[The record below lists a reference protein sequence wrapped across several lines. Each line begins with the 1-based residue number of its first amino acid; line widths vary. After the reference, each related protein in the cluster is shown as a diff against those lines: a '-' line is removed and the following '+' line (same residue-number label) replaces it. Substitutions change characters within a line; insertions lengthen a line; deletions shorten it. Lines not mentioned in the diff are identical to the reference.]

1 MRLTLDAL
9 LALDAI
15 ATEGSFAKAA
25 EALHKVPSAL
35 TYTMQKLE
43 SDLDVQLFDRS
54 GKRAVLTP
62 IGRMLLEQGR
72 DLLRQAEGVERR
84 IKRLGEGW
92 EPQLSIAVDNV
103 VPMQWLFP
111 IIREFDALGCT
122 TRLKLTQEILGGGW
136 DALIDRRADLAIGVP
151 GEPPS
156 GFGLVSRE
164 WIQIE
169 AFVFVMA
176 PEHPLAALP
185 EPLRSSDIAR
195 HRAVVV
201 SDSSRRIEA
210 RTVNL
215 QPAQET
221 LHVPNLEAKIAAQ
234 LAGLGVGF
242 VPSHLAAEHLRAG
255 RLVSREVE
263 GGSSA
268 SVLRVAWRA
277 AEDGRALAWFRDR
290 ILSAGQEPQAP
301 FQA

>member
-151 GEPPS
+151 GEPPG

-176 PEHPLAALP
+176 LFMWLT
-185 EPLRSSDIAR
+185 DK
-195 HRAVVV
+195 
-201 SDSSRRIEA
+201 
-210 RTVNL
+210 
-215 QPAQET
+215 T
-221 LHVPNLEAKIAAQ
+221 LEWVLYDLI
-234 LAGLGVGF
+234 LG
-242 VPSHLAAEHLRAG
+242 
-255 RLVSREVE
+255 
-263 GGSSA
+263 
-268 SVLRVAWRA
+268 WKKT
-277 AEDGRALAWFRDR
+277 
-290 ILSAGQEPQAP
+290 
-301 FQA
+301 